1 MINLFNI
8 FKPKPDTEVKSV
20 VFDRLYSYQKDAVQT
35 TMLNTK
41 GIVCMPTSV
50 GKCLAKGTKILMYD
64 GTIKKVEDII
74 VGDKIM
80 GDDSK
85 SRIILSLAR
94 GKEMMYNI
102 IPKKG
107 EKYGVNE
114 SHILSLKIT
123 NIGNDNLTVLD
134 EKYRTGDIVDISV
147 KDYLTLSKT
156 AKHVLKG
163 FRVGVDFE
171 NNNQILPIAPRLLGL
186 WLADGTSS
194 LPSFTVNDEDIETIK
209 YLRNECEK
217 LGLEFTPDD
226 NSINS
231 QKYHFRTKLRGNA
244 SAYSN
249 TFLNLLRDND
259 LFNNKHIPH
268 IYKTASR
275 KDRLELLAG
284 MLDGDGCLSNNC
296 FDLTLKSEILM
307 DDVIFIARSLGF
319 ACYKKKCNKTIK
331 SINFTG
337 EYFRINIS
345 GNIKEIPTIVRR
357 KQAVVRLKKKD
368 VLVHGIKIESVGVG
382 EYFGFEIDGNR
393 RFLLSD
399 FTVTH
404 NTFCQAAIIAD
415 DVIKN
420 RKQFKIYVINA
431 PRIML
436 SYQLLKEVYG
446 FLVHEGIEAR
456 YMFVHSGGKTDE
468 KELEEVRLASK
479 DEEGNTIPF
488 SEIGSGTSVL
498 GIAKMME
505 KAKAQK
511 LPLIFFS
518 TYNSASNIEIARQQ
532 AGIRQSISIVL
543 NDEAHYLVQEQF
555 HDILRTLPSQRCYFF
570 TATMIQTPSDKG
582 RGMNNEESYGKVLY
596 MMLPIDAILLGKM
609 VRPRLHFVKS
619 TNVYNTDDYNHS
631 LNKIISDTFKQHEEV
646 LKMNKHTVLLPKI
659 LVSARGTQ
667 DILTFLNSQKYQ
679 DLRNEGVDIYAVAS
693 TDEILNDI
701 NGEKVRRQ
709 DFLKRLKIDGEDKT
723 KRLIV
728 LHYDILAEG
737 IDVSGFTG
745 IMPLRTLNKSKF
757 LQTYGRSSRPDK
769 EDRKRIDAKEI
780 TSNDL
785 SELNKPYSYIMIPN
799 IVHSNEDDKANMVQL
814 ITELRTYGF
823 KPSEDIVSSSIVRG
837 IPEIEEP
844 DGLNDLQRRIPNAG
858 QIIEGLEAEL
868 EAESEAKLSKINL
881 LEKLFN

>member
-1 MINLFNI
+1 MMNIFNI

-35 TMLNTK
+35 TMLNSK

-50 GKCLAKGTKILMYD
+50 GK
-64 GTIKKVEDII
+64 
-74 VGDKIM
+74 
-80 GDDSK
+80 
-85 SRIILSLAR
+85 
-94 GKEMMYNI
+94 
-102 IPKKG
+102 
-107 EKYGVNE
+107 
-114 SHILSLKIT
+114 
-123 NIGNDNLTVLD
+123 
-134 EKYRTGDIVDISV
+134 
-147 KDYLTLSKT
+147 
-156 AKHVLKG
+156 
-163 FRVGVDFE
+163 
-171 NNNQILPIAPRLLGL
+171 
-186 WLADGTSS
+186 
-194 LPSFTVNDEDIETIK
+194 
-209 YLRNECEK
+209 
-217 LGLEFTPDD
+217 
-226 NSINS
+226 
-231 QKYHFRTKLRGNA
+231 
-244 SAYSN
+244 
-249 TFLNLLRDND
+249 
-259 LFNNKHIPH
+259 
-268 IYKTASR
+268 
-275 KDRLELLAG
+275 
-284 MLDGDGCLSNNC
+284 
-296 FDLTLKSEILM
+296 
-307 DDVIFIARSLGF
+307 
-319 ACYKKKCNKTIK
+319 
-331 SINFTG
+331 
-337 EYFRINIS
+337 
-345 GNIKEIPTIVRR
+345 
-357 KQAVVRLKKKD
+357 
-368 VLVHGIKIESVGVG
+368 
-382 EYFGFEIDGNR
+382 
-393 RFLLSD
+393 
-399 FTVTH
+399 
-404 NTFCQAAIIAD
+404 TFCQAAIIAD

-436 SYQLLKEVYG
+436 SYQLLKEVYS
-446 FLVHEGIEAR
+446 FLTHEGIEAR

-498 GIAKMME
+498 GIRTMME

-555 HDILRTLPSQRCYFF
+555 YDILRTLPSQRCYFF
-570 TATMIQTPSDKG
+570 TATMIETPSDKG

-596 MMLPIDAILLGKM
+596 MMLPIQAILLGKM
-609 VRPRLHFVKS
+609 IRPRLHFVKS
-619 TNVYNTDDYNHS
+619 SGVYNTDDYNKS
-631 LNKIISDTFKQHEEV
+631 LNKIITDTFKQHEEV
-646 LKMNKHTVLLPKI
+646 LKKTKQLPKV

-667 DILTFLNSQKYQ
+667 DILTFLHSREYQ

-693 TDEILNDI
+693 TDAINNDI

-709 DFLKRLKIDGEDKT
+709 DFLKRLKIDGENKT

-757 LQTYGRSSRPDK
+757 LQTYGRSARPDK
-769 EDRKRIDAKEI
+769 EDRAKIDKGEI
-780 TSNDL
+780 TVNDL
-785 SELNKPYSYIMIPN
+785 ALMNKPYSYIMIPN
-799 IVHSNEDDKANMVQL
+799 IVHSNEDDKANMTQL

-837 IPEIEEP
+837 IAEIDEP

-868 EAESEAKLSKINL
+868 EAEEDAKLSKTNL
-881 LEKLFN
+881 LDKLFN